1 MLSYMIHGSLIV
13 VGERHTLI
21 VSEDE
26 SEMTTEVL
34 SGNQQGV
41 AIQKAKDRLLRR
53 QIADLEGKISP
64 PEPEP
69 SPPAPEP
76 EPVAVEV
83 AEDVEVAD
91 V

>member
-1 MLSYMIHGSLIV
+1 MLSYTIHGSLIV

-41 AIQKAKDRLLRR
+41 AIQKAKERFLRR
-53 QIADLEGKISP
+53 SIAELEGKISP
-64 PEPEP
+64 PAPEP
-69 SPPAPEP
+69 SPPDP

-83 AEDVEVAD
+83 AEEVAD